1 MNKHVQNKN
10 SLNRYLLC
18 FHFNESII
26 ADVLSFTATEH
37 LSKPYKYMIKFTCPD
52 KALPLD
58 QVLNTTAS
66 FLLRAP
72 GPQVLH
78 HSDPEWVALKQVNGI
93 ITSFSRINSSPVEAL
108 YECILENEFAHNGRA
123 SGQGTV

>member
-37 LSKPYKYMIKFTCPD
+37 QSKPYKYMIKFNRTD
-52 KALPLD
+52 KALLLD
-58 QVLNTTAS
+58 KVINTTAS
-66 FLLRAP
+66 FLLREP

-78 HSDPEWVALKQVNGI
+78 HSEPVWDALKKVNGI
-93 ITSFSRINSSPVEAL
+93 INSFA
-108 YECILENEFAHNGRA
+108 
-123 SGQGTV
+123 